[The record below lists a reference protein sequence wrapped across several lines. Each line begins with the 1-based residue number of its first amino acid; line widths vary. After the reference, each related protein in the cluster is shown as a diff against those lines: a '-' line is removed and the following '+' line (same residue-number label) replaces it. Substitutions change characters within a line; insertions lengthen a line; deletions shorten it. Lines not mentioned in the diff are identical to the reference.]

1 MAQREPLENAH
12 ITLHTSIKTGKYYLR
27 LVEN

>member
-1 MAQREPLENAH
+1 MAQRELLENAH
-12 ITLHTSIKTGKYYLR
+12 ITLHTSIKTGKYLR